1 MADPTGRIGAAKG
14 TAGRS
19 NSFRFPDNV
28 GDPKSGG
35 QHFMLIKSW
44 IMDDPRMTTSQV
56 PMVKR
61 KGIDPE
67 KMNEASAHKSYA
79 FYIPPGALKQQ
90 YDGKYNT
97 LAFGAVSIGAVQ
109 GGMDVVSSAYTE
121 AQSKIREF
129 FQQAQPGGQSQGA
142 GAVSYTHLTLP
153 TKA

>member
-67 KMNEASAHKSYA
+67 KMIEASAHKSYA

-90 YDGKYNT
+90 YDGRYSS
-97 LAFGAVSIGAVQ
+97 LAYGGASIAAGGGARDFGDAFSTAIRPGTQNFA
-109 GGMDVVSSAYTE
+109 T
-121 AQSKIREF
+121 KI
-129 FQQAQPGGQSQGA
+129 
-142 GAVSYTHLTLP
+142 
-153 TKA
+153 